1 MMAYFR
7 LQDFYTLERSPC
19 SPASLRNKIANMLL
33 NSCYA
38 NAKVEMVN
46 RETGEYRIVLHGT
59 LDKEEGKWTESP

>member
-7 LQDFYTLERSPC
+7 LQDFYSLERSPS

-59 LDKEEGKWTESP
+59 LDKEEGKWTESS